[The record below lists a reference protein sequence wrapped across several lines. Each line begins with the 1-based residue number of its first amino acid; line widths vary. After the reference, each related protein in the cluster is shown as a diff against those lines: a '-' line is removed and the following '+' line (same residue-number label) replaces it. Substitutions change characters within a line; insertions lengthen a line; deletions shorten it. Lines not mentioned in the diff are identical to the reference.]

1 MISHDASLGLI
12 HGWSANVSWGVGVKN
27 LTARNSPDM
36 LGDKIGM
43 KQVPVRALN
52 APYSSKCIV
61 FQGEAIRDDGKSP
74 NPLFCFETAG
84 FRTDFFYI
92 FLGGFL
98 GCP

>member
-1 MISHDASLGLI
+1 MI
-12 HGWSANVSWGVGVKN
+12 HGGSPNMSWGVGVKN

-74 NPLFCFETAG
+74 NPLFWVETDS
-84 FRTDFFYI
+84 FRVDVFGRFLVDF
-92 FLGGFL
+92 LV
-98 GCP
+98 CP

>member
-1 MISHDASLGLI
+1 MVCQRVL
-12 HGWSANVSWGVGVKN
+12 GVGVKN

-43 KQVPVRALN
+43 KQVPVQALN

-74 NPLFCFETAG
+74 NPLFWIETAD
-84 FRTDFFYI
+84 FRVDIFGQFFGVPLTKVKPP
-92 FLGGFL
+92 FVL
-98 GCP
+98 P

>member
-43 KQVPVRALN
+43 KQVPVRALKL
-52 APYSSKCIV
+52 PTISICIV
-61 FQGEAIRDDGKSP
+61 FQGEAIRDDRKSP
-74 NPLFCFETAG
+74 NPFILGRSGKFPGRLFRQFV
-84 FRTDFFYI
+84 
-92 FLGGFL
+92 GGFL

>member
-12 HGWSANVSWGVGVKN
+12 PGWSANVSWGVGVKK

-52 APYSSKCIV
+52 APYSSIVIV

-74 NPLFCFETAG
+74 NPLFWVETAD
-84 FRTDFFYI
+84 FRADIFGNFFC
-92 FLGGFL
+92 GFL

>member
-1 MISHDASLGLI
+1 MI
-12 HGWSANVSWGVGVKN
+12 HGWSANVAWGVGVKN

-43 KQVPVRALN
+43 KQIPALN
-52 APYSSKCIV
+52 APCSSKCIV

-74 NPLFCFETAG
+74 NPLFWVETAD
-84 FRTDFFYI
+84 FRVD
-92 FLGGFL
+92 FL